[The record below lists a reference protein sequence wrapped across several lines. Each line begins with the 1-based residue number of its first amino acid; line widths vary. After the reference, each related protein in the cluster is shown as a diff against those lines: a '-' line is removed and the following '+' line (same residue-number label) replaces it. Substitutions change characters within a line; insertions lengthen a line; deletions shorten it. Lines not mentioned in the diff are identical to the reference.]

1 MRFYTFTD
9 IEERGSCIRFVREC
23 LGLDVGKDN
32 RCAATWRGGKNR
44 NVALTDRGWF
54 DHKTKEKGG
63 IIKLCAMTKF
73 SGNIQQAQEFLGDWL
88 GLTPTNTTIRLTYD
102 YKTQNTRYLNLIQ
115 EGYHEVCKY
124 VYTDENGT
132 ELHYVIRME
141 HPTKAKSF
149 VQCTPY
155 SGSLKNVETVLYNLP
170 VIANSDWVVV
180 VEGEKDADTL
190 IRLGIPATTCN
201 CGSDHWTDKYTESLR
216 GKDVVI
222 CRDNDE
228 AGNDHAHLLLRS
240 LANAAKS
247 LRVVCPSKQSK
258 GDVTDWM
265 RDEGGSVE
273 KFFAIVKK
281 APLITPEE
289 AMWNDEEYALYRA
302 KKANERAFSNYSV
315 ETKRGKKQDRTV
327 ELPRT
332 PIEMV
337 EDAHV
342 RFLGF
347 PRRLG
352 SNTLFDHDRDT
363 GRIEILANDA
373 SAFSWMGEKSK
384 HPVMWKSGVGFSTKA
399 EFYSA
404 LLRNAIRYEKVS
416 DVPNFPMRP
425 DVYYTF
431 RDKLRPTKDHEAFS
445 RFMSF
450 FCPEDEVSAVL
461 MATMAASMMYYKP
474 GIQRPCW
481 IIDSKGGQ
489 AAGKTTF
496 AELLCYLY
504 KCTPI
509 KTNVQE
515 LTHDAKELNK
525 RLVSVTGRNSLM
537 LLVDNVRGVFDS
549 AFFSDLV
556 TGFNISGKA
565 PYGVGEESR
574 PNDLTYV
581 ITSNSANIGSDMASR
596 SFIVYVAPPKS
607 RMDNWKSLV
616 MSYIDK
622 HRFEILGDIYDI
634 LANAPGPEDGFSAH
648 TRVPEFEAEVLYK
661 MAGTRERY
669 DRVIDAVLN
678 SREDANVDAER
689 AVQAVEI
696 VRDRLR
702 KALKEYER
710 DHTTKDDHFDT
721 DPEEYCIFIRSAAMN
736 LWLKKMLSIDIQ
748 DVRNF
753 VNTGKIT
760 CFHPSYRR
768 YPKSTR
774 NELCSS
780 GIMYIGDNLHLC
792 DFLRVLI
799 VGVVKDGVAS
809 VIHTDGKLYD
819 AVLAKDLA
827 ESGYVPR
834 RLEGQSK
841 DEESGQ
847 DDAIEADVIDNP
859 FVNRN

>member
-1 MRFYTFTD
+1 MRFYAFTD
-9 IEERGSCIRFVREC
+9 IEEHGSCIRFVKEC
-23 LGLDVGKDN
+23 LGQDVGKDN
-32 RCAATWRGGKNR
+32 RCVATWRGGKNR

-63 IIKLCAMTKF
+63 IVKLCSMAKF

-102 YKTQNTRYLNLIQ
+102 YKTQNTRYLGLVQ
-115 EGYHEVCKY
+115 DGYHEVCKY

-141 HPTKAKSF
+141 HPTKHKQF

-155 SGSLKNVETVLYNLP
+155 SGSLKNVDTVLYNLP
-170 VIANSDWVVV
+170 VIKTSDWVVV

-190 IRLGIPATTCN
+190 IKFGIPATTCN
-201 CGSDHWTDKYTESLR
+201 CGSDHWNDSYTEALR

-222 CRDNDE
+222 CRDNDD

-247 LRVVCPSKQSK
+247 LRVVCPSKQHK
-258 GDVTDWM
+258 GDVTDWIQG
-265 RDEGGSVE
+265 EGGTRD
-273 KFFAIVKK
+273 KFLAIVKK

-302 KKANERAFSNYSV
+302 KKANERAFSNYVV
-315 ETKRGKKQDRTV
+315 ETKRGAKQDRTV

-332 PIEMV
+332 PMEMV

-352 SNTLFDHDRDT
+352 TNTLFDHDRDT

-373 SAFSWMGEKSK
+373 SVFSWMGEKSR
-384 HPVMWKSGVGFSTKA
+384 HPVMWKPGVGFATKG
-399 EFYSA
+399 EFYNA
-404 LLRNAIRYEKVS
+404 LMRNTIAYEKIS

-431 RDKLRPTKDHEAFS
+431 RDKLKPTQGHEAFR

-461 MATMAASMMYYKP
+461 MATMVASMMYYKP

-496 AELLCYLY
+496 AELVCYLY
-504 KCTPI
+504 KCAPI

-525 RLVSVTGRNSLM
+525 RLVSITGRNSRM

-549 AFFSDLV
+549 PFFADLV

-596 SFIVYVAPPKS
+596 SFIIYVAPPKS
-607 RMDNWKSLV
+607 RSDNWKTTV
-616 MSYIDK
+616 MSFIDK
-622 HRFEILGDIYDI
+622 RRFEILGDIYDI
-634 LANAPGPEDGFSAH
+634 LANGQATDENFRAQ
-648 TRVPEFEAEVLYK
+648 TRVPEFEAEVLYR
-661 MAGTRERY
+661 MAGTCERY
-669 DRVIDAVLN
+669 SRVIEAVLN

-689 AVQAVEI
+689 AIQAVEI

-702 KALKEYER
+702 STLKA
-710 DHTTKDDHFDT
+710 DDAFNTDN
-721 DPEEYCIFIRSAAMN
+721 DPEDYCIFIRTAAVN
-736 LWLKKMLSIDIQ
+736 LWLKKMLGIDVQ

-753 VNTGKIT
+753 VNTGKIK
-760 CFHPSYRR
+760 CFLPSYRR
-768 YPKSTR
+768 YPRSTR
-774 NELCSS
+774 SDLCSS
-780 GIMYIGDNLHLC
+780 GIMFVGSKLNV
-792 DFLRVLI
+792 DFRVRVVI

-809 VIHTDGKLYD
+809 VIKMSPLYD
-819 AVLAKDLA
+819 ETLRQELVDNGYRTSSAAQKLDDGRTVEA
-827 ESGYVPR
+827 ETVETRSAETPFGLY
-834 RLEGQSK
+834 S
-841 DEESGQ
+841 DEL
-847 DDAIEADVIDNP
+847 
-859 FVNRN
+859 